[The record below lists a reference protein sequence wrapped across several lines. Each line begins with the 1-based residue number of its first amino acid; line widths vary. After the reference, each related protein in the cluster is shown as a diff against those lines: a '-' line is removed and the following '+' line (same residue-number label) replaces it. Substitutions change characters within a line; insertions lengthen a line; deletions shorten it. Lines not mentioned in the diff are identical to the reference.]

1 MTKTKFCELW
11 AARILYEKN
20 TSMGSMKELLVELYN
35 GVLENYRDELKKHTY
50 FDGREEV
57 VTKGDY

>member
-11 AARILYEKN
+11 AARLLYEKK
-20 TSMGSMKELLVELYN
+20 TSMGSMKDLLVELYN
-35 GVLENYRDELKKHTY
+35 DVLQNHKDELKKHTY

-57 VTKGDY
+57 VTEGDY